1 MPVQQPS
8 QPGYPHSSFQNG
20 NYPGP
25 SGGNYPRR
33 QTHYDSYPRHS
44 YNNWGHD
51 MPHRPPLNK
60 YIGRPNRPNH
70 HSHQYDQPNQHQHA
84 SASRNLL
91 DRLQPSGEDQASTP
105 AGSSYDRNKYG
116 KQPPRQNNTSYG
128 HRRHNSTER
137 ANFSS
142 RDNNH
147 ERGEY
152 IFPAIPDS
160 H

>member
-1 MPVQQPS
+1 MPIQQPP
-8 QPGYPHSSFQNG
+8 QPGYHHNNFQTG
-20 NYPGP
+20 NLPGP
-25 SGGNYPRR
+25 SGSNYPKR
-33 QTHYDSYPRHS
+33 HHDSYPRHS
-44 YNNWGHD
+44 YNNWGYD
-51 MPHRPPLNK
+51 MPHRPPYNK
-60 YIGRPNRPNH
+60 NMSRPNRPNH

-116 KQPPRQNNTSYG
+116 KQQPRQNNTSYG
-128 HRRHNSTER
+128 HRRHNSSER
-137 ANFSS
+137 PNFSS

-147 ERGEY
+147 ERGNL
-152 IFPAIPDS
+152 FFAILRVIE